1 MGQKIAVVLAAGKG
15 TRMKSDLPKVLIEI
29 CGRPMI
35 EYVLDALDA
44 VGFDRIVVVVGYRAD
59 DVKRALRHRANLAFV
74 VQEQQ
79 NGTGHAVMVCRNELA
94 GHDGAVAVV
103 TGDAPMVQSES
114 LQKLLAEFDRRR
126 PACIIGTIH
135 KENPAGLGRIVRD
148 AAGEFVGIVEEKD
161 ATPEQRQLTEVN
173 MSCYV
178 FDNRALLAALE
189 ELRPD
194 NAQGEYYITDCPG
207 LMKREGKLV
216 LALPVLKPIEALGV
230 NTMDELR
237 VVEGVVREGK
247 HQQ

>member
-35 EYVLDALDA
+35 EYVLDALET
-44 VGFDRIVVVVGYRAD
+44 VGFDRVVVVVGYRAD
-59 DVKRALRHRANLAFV
+59 DVKHALRHRAGLTFV

-114 LQKLLAEFDRRR
+114 LVKLLAEYDHRQ

-178 FDNRALLAALE
+178 FDSRALLAALE

-247 HQQ
+247 HK